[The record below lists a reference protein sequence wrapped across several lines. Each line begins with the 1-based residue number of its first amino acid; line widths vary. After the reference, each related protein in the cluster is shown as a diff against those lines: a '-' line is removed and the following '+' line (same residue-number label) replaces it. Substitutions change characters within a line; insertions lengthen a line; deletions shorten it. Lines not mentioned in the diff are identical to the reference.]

1 MSDEKPWYE
10 SEFKVIIEDARTRH
24 AAVITLMYSLDAQ
37 ALALLRLYATVG
49 IATGSGAV
57 AGLIE
62 STTAIPRPLAWSLLS
77 ITVVLTIGSVLCLLC
92 LRSIRIN
99 LPGRDPDFWQWA
111 INSDTTSSQV
121 LLAYLENLKI
131 KAADNLSSN
140 FISSQ
145 ALKWAKACCVVAPL
159 VGVVVGLS
167 MPH

>member
-10 SEFKVIIEDARTRH
+10 SEFKAIIEDARTRH
-24 AAVITLMYSLDAQ
+24 AAVVTLIYLLDAQ
-37 ALALLRLYATVG
+37 ALVLLRLYATVG
-49 IATGSGAV
+49 IATGSGAI

-77 ITVVLTIGSVLCLLC
+77 ITVVLIIGSVLCLVC
-92 LRSIRIN
+92 LRSTRIN

-111 INSDTTSSQV
+111 IESNTKPSQV
-121 LLAYLENLKI
+121 LLEYLENLKI

-145 ALKWAKACCVVAPL
+145 ALKWAKACCAIAPL
-159 VGVVVGLS
+159 VGLVVGLS
-167 MPH
+167 TLH